1 MKFIAAEGKLLVTDY
16 FSLVPYIAGGLAL
29 VGLIGLLW
37 SQPIRVPGWSRRSC
51 PPAMQNEPSRQIVL
65 DWCASEQIDF
75 APVTNSDGSDF
86 FVLEREEYRVF
97 ESKISGTKRVEFRWR
112 AATLEDAKQ
121 VASLHNAK
129 MRLLDPELPTWMSDP
144 TLVPELP
151 DYTEPKKLRRPIE
164 SRPIPRG
171 YPLKPGEE
179 SIGTPNWMRDHPD
192 YKHLRD

>member
-16 FSLVPYIAGGLAL
+16 FSLVPYIAGGLVL
-29 VGLIGLLW
+29 VGLMGFLW
-37 SQPIRVPGWSRRSC
+37 SRPNNVPGWPRRSC
-51 PPAMQNEPSRQIVL
+51 PPAMQNEPSRQVVL
-65 DWCASEQIDF
+65 DWRASGTIDF
-75 APVTNSDGSDF
+75 APVINSDRSEF

-129 MRLLDPELPTWMSDP
+129 RRLLDPELPTSVRHP

-151 DYTEPKKLRRPIE
+151 DDTERQAELTAGRGNGC
-164 SRPIPRG
+164 SACGLPRELLAATFVMLCSG
-171 YPLKPGEE
+171 L
-179 SIGTPNWMRDHPD
+179 HV
-192 YKHLRD
+192 